1 MTAWPGTG
9 LYGKLPLRGDFIT
22 RTLPYALVDQIS
34 DWLVSGLDAA
44 GVILGD
50 AWDEFYMSA
59 PIWRFALPPGCIG
72 HSGTAGLLM
81 PSVDASG
88 RQFPLLALTTAD
100 LPPPLLAAV
109 TEPWYAATE
118 DLLLNALAGT
128 IEIDRFDSLLATLPD
143 PRPTSALS
151 APLHHA
157 LTRWPLSAEDGLW
170 WTQGAPRLTPGLFLS
185 AGLPMGADFATIL
198 GHPASGGNGLRRVD
212 GEMRTG

>member
-1 MTAWPGTG
+1 MMEWQGTG

-22 RTLPYALVDQIS
+22 RALPYALVDQIS

-59 PIWRFALPPGCIG
+59 PIWRFALPHGCLG
-72 HSGTAGLLM
+72 PAGAAGVLL

-88 RQFPLLALTTAD
+88 RQFPLLALIAAD

-109 TEPWYAATE
+109 AEPWYAAAE
-118 DLLLNALAGT
+118 HLLLTALAGT
-128 IEIDRFDSLLATLPD
+128 IEMDRFDSLLATLPD

-151 APLHHA
+151 PPLYHA
-157 LTRWPLSAEDGLW
+157 LTCWQLSAQDGLW
-170 WTQGAPRLTPGLFLS
+170 WTQGAPRLMPGLFLS
-185 AGLPMGADFATIL
+185 TGLPTMSDFTTIL
-198 GHPASGGNGLRRVD
+198 GHPEWAGDGLRRVA
-212 GEMRTG
+212 ETA